1 MSRTDSPTVRA
12 KTGNSH
18 ITCLSQTPS
27 PRGQKQVTVTSHVSH
42 RPSHREGKN
51 RWQSHPVSRTDSPT
65 VRARTGNSHIPC
77 LAQTAPQRW
86 QKQVTFNITCRH
98 LIYVNNQLGRIEWT
112 GESVILYKDFCQE
125 SKDLCHGLLSLSWFD
140 LISRDGKRSRR
151 NTFRSN
157 STCGVSNSDHTGQR
171 SSEPSKESILLSKV
185 SAKVGESSINM
196 GDKKSSLESK
206 SVSWSNCDNKPN
218 SSPMKLSHKSS
229 QESDSEPEAED
240 RRRRRNG
247 TEEFQSKRDNTLV
260 SKECL
265 SQSTGSSEGIHK
277 SASALDILSADNV
290 AIENLEGEIKFHLE
304 TSTATEGQI
313 FMLNQN
319 GDVDYKLTDLHNPE
333 IKISQSP
340 PDKPEKKDL
349 KLIKNSSSSDFRPDT
364 SETEDTTSTGPRLD
378 LPSSSYNKDLK
389 KESESDSEM
398 AESDQEIRSFQGLRR
413 RKTRADDSSESG
425 ASYCRP
431 RRQPKENKT
440 NRRERELTPNLEQ
453 EDIHKVKN
461 TLQNK

>member
-1 MSRTDSPTVRA
+1 M
-12 KTGNSH
+12 
-18 ITCLSQTPS
+18 
-27 PRGQKQVTVTSHVSH
+27 
-42 RPSHREGKN
+42 
-51 RWQSHPVSRTDSPT
+51 
-65 VRARTGNSHIPC
+65 
-77 LAQTAPQRW
+77 
-86 QKQVTFNITCRH
+86 
-98 LIYVNNQLGRIEWT
+98 
-112 GESVILYKDFCQE
+112 
-125 SKDLCHGLLSLSWFD
+125 
-140 LISRDGKRSRR
+140 ISRDGKRSRR

-157 STCGVSNSDHTGQR
+157 STSGVSNSDQTGQR